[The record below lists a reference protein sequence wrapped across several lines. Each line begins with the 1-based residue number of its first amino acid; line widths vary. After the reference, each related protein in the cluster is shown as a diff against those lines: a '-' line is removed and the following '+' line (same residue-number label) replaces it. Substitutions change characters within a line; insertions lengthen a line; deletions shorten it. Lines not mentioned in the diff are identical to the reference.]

1 MKPDTPESRK
11 ERLAQLLTRNKIRL
25 ARNALIER
33 YQRELGYQ
41 LIADQFIDFDV
52 SRHIK
57 REVYHKVSTLQKQK
71 IDAFV
76 HFQDVIIALN
86 HLKQRAKVLDET
98 WVICYYLDEDYRKGV
113 ETGGIKIKFTDFW
126 SLFEKF
132 GNNPG
137 SHIIV
142 VDECLIFGICVEVGI
157 IIGIQDYDYILTTW
171 GFGEE
176 EGVE

>member
-11 ERLAQLLTRNKIRL
+11 ERLALLLTRNKIRL

-41 LIADQFIDFDV
+41 LVADQFIDFDV
-52 SRHIK
+52 SCHIK
-57 REVYHKVSTLQKQK
+57 REVYHKESTLWKQK

-76 HFQDVIIALN
+76 HFQDVLIALN
-86 HLKQRAKVLDET
+86 HLKQRTMMLDET

-113 ETGGIKIKFTDFW
+113 ETGGIKIKFKDFW
-126 SLFEKF
+126 CLFEKI

-137 SHIIV
+137 SDIIA
-142 VDECLIFGICVEVGI
+142 VDEHLAFGICVRSGI
-157 IIGIQDYDYILTTW
+157 IFRLQDYDYILTTW
-171 GFGEE
+171 GFGDD
-176 EGVE
+176 GDVE